1 MIICAICSKE
11 YSSRGLTYH
20 ITHIHNI
27 SKQDY
32 YDTYNKQVNE
42 GLCKYCGKP
51 TRFLGNRYAEYC
63 SNKCTCLDRYGVE
76 NNLLIPEVKQKTHT
90 KEAHLKAASKHN
102 YAELLEKGKQTC
114 LKRYNDRNFNNSK
127 KSKRTKKE
135 RYGDENYNNRDK
147 AKTTCLTKYGTENP
161 MQSIGKQ
168 SVKQTNLERYGVQS
182 QFQLES
188 TREKSK
194 QTKLSKYGDVN
205 YNNRD
210 KAKQTC
216 LNRYGVDNPIK
227 DKSIQKK
234 ALSHT
239 CSKAEDLLEE
249 FIRTFYNGE
258 ILRNKTGIIG
268 RFELD
273 LYLPDIQLAI
283 EYNGIRYHSIEM
295 GKPKDRILRKSIACR
310 NKGIRL
316 IHIYEFEDFD
326 IQKQLLKDLILGKD
340 CYDKRDFNKN
350 NFLNIPESE
359 IVYKDNSYTVYGAG
373 KLRMY

>member
-1 MIICAICSKE
+1 MIKCQICGKSFTE
-11 YSSRGLTYH
+11 RGLTYH

-27 SKQDY
+27 DKKIY
-32 YDTYNKQVNE
+32 YDLYLKQPNE
-42 GLCKYCGKP
+42 GKCKYCGNQTK
-51 TRFLGNRYAEYC
+51 FHGDHYAEYC
-63 SNKCTCLDRYGVE
+63 CSKCTCLDKYGVE
-76 NNLLIPEVKQKTHT
+76 NNLLIPEVKKKAHT

-114 LKRYNDRNFNNSK
+114 LEKYNDRNFNNNA

-135 RYGDENYNNRDK
+135 RYGNENYNNREK
-147 AKTTCLTKYGTENP
+147 AKKTCLEKYGTENP

-168 SVKQTNLERYGVQS
+168 SVKKTNLKRYGVQS
-182 QFQLES
+182 QFQLDS
-188 TREKSK
+188 IREKSK
-194 QTKLSKYGDVN
+194 QTKLSRYGDVN

-227 DKSIQKK
+227 NKSIQKK
-234 ALSHT
+234 ALAHT
-239 CSKAEDLLEE
+239 TSKAEDLLEE
-249 FIRTFYNGE
+249 FIKTFYDGK

-268 RFELD
+268 RLELD

-295 GKPKDRILRKSIACR
+295 GKPKDRTLKKSIACR

-316 IHIYEFEDFD
+316 VHIYEFEDFD

-340 CYDKRDFNKN
+340 NYDKRDFNKN
-350 NFLNIPESE
+350 NFLDIPEPE
-359 IVYKDNSYTVYGAG
+359 IVYKDDNYTVYGAG
-373 KLRMY
+373 KLY